1 MKNKIEH
8 FNFALGLFGTKK
20 MLIRIIKNSTF
31 KKILIIILQFLIVCN
46 FLDMSNIEMTTNTT
60 EDKDKPSTIVASD
73 SSTTLANI
81 LEN

>member
-1 MKNKIEH
+1 
-8 FNFALGLFGTKK
+8 
-20 MLIRIIKNSTF
+20 
-31 KKILIIILQFLIVCN
+31 
-46 FLDMSNIEMTTNTT
+46 MSNIEMTTSTT